1 VGRQKE
7 SVVKVKLLSY
17 TKEPEAVV
25 AAAIRQCYS
34 QLGSGELKKKL
45 DKETQGRLI
54 NQVMASGHTS
64 TLEHASFS
72 FGVEGISRIT
82 ETQLVRHRIASY
94 SVQSGRYVKRADV
107 KYTIPLVILKNKKL
121 IGKYKKYLK
130 NANDFYNELI
140 SMGVAV
146 EDARYC
152 QPQSLQTKVVVTM
165 NARSLLHFFELRCCQ
180 RAQWEIREMALKMLF
195 EVKKVAPL
203 IFAKAG
209 SSCLSQKICWEGDK
223 SCGKWKNIKEAELRT
238 RV

>member
-1 VGRQKE
+1 M
-7 SVVKVKLLSY
+7 KVKLLAY
-17 TKEPEAVV
+17 TKNPEQIV

-34 QLGSGELKKKL
+34 QLGPGELKKKI
-45 DKETQGRLI
+45 DKENRERLI
-54 NQVMASGHTS
+54 NQVMASGHSS

-72 FGVEGISRIT
+72 FGVEEISRVT

-107 KYTIPLVILKNKKL
+107 KYTIPPAILKNKKL
-121 IGKYKKYLK
+121 TGKYKKYLK

-140 SMGVAV
+140 FLGVAV

-165 NARSLLHFFELRCCQ
+165 NARSLLHFFELRCCD
-180 RAQWEIREMALKMLF
+180 RAQWEIRVMALKMLS
-195 EVKKVAPL
+195 EVRKVAPT

-209 SSCLSQKICWEGDK
+209 PSCLSQKICWEGERN
-223 SCGKWKNIKEAELRT
+223 CGKWEKIKGAELRS